1 MSTRPSEAVLR
12 MLREQASLKG
22 LNTAALAR
30 AAGLDRA
37 HLKHVLA
44 GSVPLTVDD
53 LAALATAMELGPAE
67 LGAAELAADVV
78 DSAPGDDDAP
88 TPLRTVARSER
99 PAFKV
104 DPLGNHAEQALRLG
118 FELGCDLF
126 LLLDATQVTESGVP
140 NDVLKRFPEQLP
152 IRLDAAFHKHY
163 DPQYLPASLQ
173 LVLSFDALYTCVF
186 PWSAIKQ
193 VAIIPLPHA
202 DVPAPPPE
210 PVAPT
215 TTKKRPGHLRLIE

>member
-12 MLREQASLKG
+12 MLREQAMLKG

-67 LGAAELAADVV
+67 LGAAELAAEDGES
-78 DSAPGDDDAP
+78 DLDGQIAP
-88 TPLRTVARSER
+88 TPLRTIRSSER
-99 PAFKV
+99 PSFEV

-118 FELGCDLF
+118 FQLGCDLF
-126 LLLDATQVTESGVP
+126 LLLDAAQVVDSGVP
-140 NDVLKRFPEQLP
+140 PDVLKRFPEQLP

-163 DPQYLPASLQ
+163 DPQYLPSSLQ
-173 LVLSFDALYTCVF
+173 LVLSFDTLYTCVF
-186 PWSAIKQ
+186 PWAAIKQ
-193 VAIIPLPHA
+193 VAIIPLPPA
-202 DVPAPPPE
+202 DLPVPPPE
-210 PVAPT
+210 PVAAP
-215 TTKKRPGHLRLIE
+215 TKKRPGHLRLIE